1 LTAPDEP
8 TAPPVR
14 QALRWKIP
22 WATGANA
29 PAALALSLGAAVLAI
44 AVLEALRPLT
54 GASVAFLLLVPSVL
68 IGAALGGL
76 WPGIAAT
83 AFGATASAVL
93 GLRAPGVG
101 GIVETGLF
109 ALLGVGISFVGERLF
124 RADAAARAINEKIL
138 QREAHL
144 QSILDTVPDA
154 MVVIDAKGIIQSF
167 SAAAARLFQSQPADM
182 VGRNVS
188 CLMPGPYREAHDGY
202 IERYLKTG
210 EKRIIGQGR
219 VVVGE
224 RRDGSTFPMEL
235 SVGEVRVRQSHYFTG
250 FVRDLTERQETQARL
265 QELQSELMHISRL
278 TAMGELASALAHELN
293 QPLSAIANY
302 LRGAERLLESPTP
315 DLERLRDPVAK
326 ATAQA
331 LRAGDVIRRLR
342 EFVATGENERHVESL
357 SKVIEESLALA
368 LVGVRSS
375 DVRVHTIRG
384 YAADLVF
391 ADKVQIQQVL
401 LNLIRNAIE
410 AVADAPRKELT
421 ISTRPGEHGEAVVRV
436 ADTGPGI
443 APALRERLFEP
454 FMTTKKSGMGVGLSI
469 CRTIIDAH
477 GGKIWIEETPGGG
490 ATFAFTLPTGAADEV

>member
-1 LTAPDEP
+1 M
-8 TAPPVR
+8 R
-14 QALRWKIP
+14 RALP
-22 WATGANA
+22 WSIARATGANA
-29 PAALALSLGAAVLAI
+29 PAAFVVSLAAAVLAL
-44 AVLEALRPLT
+44 VVQEALLPLI
-54 GASVAFLLLVPSVL
+54 GASVTFLLLVPSVL
-68 IGAALGGL
+68 LGAALGGL
-76 WPGIAAT
+76 WPGLAVT
-83 AFGATASAVL
+83 AFGAIAGAVL
-93 GLRAPGVG
+93 GWRAPGLG

-109 ALLGVGISFVGERLF
+109 ALLGVGISLVGERLF
-124 RADAAARAINEKIL
+124 RADAAAREINEKIL

-154 MVVIDAKGIIQSF
+154 MVVIDAKGLIQSF
-167 SAAAARLFQSQPADM
+167 SATAARLFQRQPADM

-188 CLMPGPYREAHDGY
+188 CLMPPPYRDAHDGY

-224 RRDGSTFPMEL
+224 RNDGSTFPMEL

-250 FVRDLTERQETQARL
+250 FVRDLTERQATQARL
-265 QELQSELMHISRL
+265 QELQSELVHISRL

-302 LRGAERLLESPTP
+302 LRGAERLLEAPTP
-315 DLERLRDPVAK
+315 DVERLRDPVAR

-368 LVGVRSS
+368 LVGIKGS
-375 DVRVHTIRG
+375 DVRVQTVRG
-384 YAADLVF
+384 YPADLVF

-410 AVADAPRKELT
+410 AMAGALRRELT
-421 ISTRPGEHGEAVVRV
+421 ISTQAGEQGEAVVRV

-443 APALRERLFEP
+443 GPALGERLFEP

-490 ATFAFTLPTGAADEV
+490 ATFAFTIPPGAADEP